1 MPERLSLGID
11 ISGEKINLAL
21 LKQTRHGIKLLK
33 AASAAVPQGA
43 ISDGNIT
50 DPVAIGELIKELKMR
65 EKISARQGV
74 VSLVA
79 RPVLVQVMDLPK
91 QMPGNVGKY
100 IQNEVKHCAIL
111 PSKNIALDYCRTS
124 PSKRSG
130 CGRVF
135 VVAAEKEKITE
146 MTRALSQAELHIQA
160 IEPAVI
166 ACARALYAKKIAKK
180 YDSNVLIVVVRD
192 RVVQLCVFR
201 DESLDFVRSRDMGEP
216 VCQSSQGLDWLAEQ
230 IAAILQ
236 FYEIEVPD
244 SSGNWQLVIAVG
256 ESDHQA
262 KDIGEFLQAKF
273 RKLEVQVS
281 SPESI
286 CQDTP
291 VLAGSEGQRTL
302 AAGRRASLA
311 AVGLAM
317 KMLDTP
323 QPKLQINLLPAE
335 AAELRHVKKHALITA
350 NIVAAVLIIMVLA
363 VGVLSYKLKSADE
376 QVEPEQQKQLSEATQ
391 ALLSQERIISEQ
403 VEHLSAKLD
412 EIKQIL
418 PSGRT
423 VDWSEVLNDIR
434 KSTPEVL
441 CITDLISNDN
451 LTLMMR
457 GQSRSYEAVYLFVD
471 MLGKSALIDS
481 AELISTEKDDRTGG
495 LLSYSITCSL
505 TGSEGT

>member
-21 LKQTRHGIKLLK
+21 LKQTRQGIKLLK

-43 ISDGNIT
+43 ISNGNIT
-50 DPVAIGELIKELKMR
+50 DPVAIGELIKELKTR

-91 QMPGNVGKY
+91 SAFSGPSNAGQYV
-100 IQNEVKHCAIL
+100 QNEVKHCAIL
-111 PSKNIALDYCRTS
+111 PSKNIAMDYCGTS

-130 CGRVF
+130 RGRVF
-135 VVAAEKEKITE
+135 VVAAENEKITE

-180 YDSNVLIVVVRD
+180 YDSNVLIAVVRD
-192 RVVQLCVFR
+192 RVVELCVFR
-201 DESLDFVRSRDMGEP
+201 KESLDFIRSKDMGEP
-216 VCQSSQGLDWLAEQ
+216 IRRSSEGLERLSEQ

-244 SSGNWQLVIAVG
+244 SSGNWQLVIAPG
-256 ESDHQA
+256 ESDLQA
-262 KDIGEFLQAKF
+262 KDIGEFLQSKF

-281 SPESI
+281 CPESI

-291 VLAGSEGQRTL
+291 IISRTGGQRT
-302 AAGRRASLA
+302 SLA
-311 AVGLAM
+311 AVGLAL
-317 KMLDTP
+317 KTLDTP

-335 AAELRHVKKHALITA
+335 TAELRHVKKHALITA
-350 NIVAAVLIIMVLA
+350 NVVAAVLIIMVLG
-363 VGVLSYKLKSADE
+363 VGLLSYKLKNADN
-376 QVEPEQQKQLSEATQ
+376 QVELEQQKQLSEATQ

-403 VEHLSAKLD
+403 VDRLSAKLD

-418 PSGRT
+418 PSGGT
-423 VDWSEVLNDIR
+423 VDWSKVLNDIR
-434 KSTPEVL
+434 QRTPKVL
-441 CITDLISNDN
+441 CITDLVSNGN
-451 LTLMMR
+451 STLMMQ
-457 GQSRSYEAVYLFVD
+457 GQSRSSQAVYLFVD
-471 MLGKSALIDS
+471 MLGKSAFIDS
-481 AELISTEKDDRTGG
+481 AELIGTEKDDRTGG

>member
-50 DPVAIGELIKELKMR
+50 DPVAIGELIKELKTR

-79 RPVLVQVMDLPK
+79 RPVMVQVMDLPK
-91 QMPGNVGKY
+91 SAFSGPSNAGKY

-111 PSKNIALDYCRTS
+111 PSKNIALDYCGTS

-160 IEPAVI
+160 IEPAVV

-192 RVVQLCVFR
+192 RIVQLCVFR
-201 DESLDFVRSRDMGEP
+201 NESLDFVRSRDMGP
-216 VCQSSQGLDWLAEQ
+216 PKAGRSSQGLDWLVEQ

-273 RKLEVQVS
+273 RKLQVQVS

-291 VLAGSEGQRTL
+291 VLAGPNGQRT
-302 AAGRRASLA
+302 SLV

-317 KMLDTP
+317 KTLDTP

-363 VGVLSYKLKSADE
+363 VGVLSYKLKNADE
-376 QVEPEQQKQLSEATQ
+376 QVKSEQQKQLSEATQ
-391 ALLSQERIISEQ
+391 ALLSQQRIISEQ

-412 EIKQIL
+412 EMKQIL
-418 PSGRT
+418 PSGGT
-423 VDWSEVLNDIR
+423 VDWSEVLNDIK
-434 KSTPEVL
+434 KSTPKVL
-441 CITDLISNDN
+441 CITELVSNDN
-451 LTLMMR
+451 STLMMR

-471 MLGKSALIDS
+471 MLGKSAFIDS
-481 AELISTEKDDRTGG
+481 AELIGTEKDDRTGG

-505 TGSEGT
+505 TSSEGT